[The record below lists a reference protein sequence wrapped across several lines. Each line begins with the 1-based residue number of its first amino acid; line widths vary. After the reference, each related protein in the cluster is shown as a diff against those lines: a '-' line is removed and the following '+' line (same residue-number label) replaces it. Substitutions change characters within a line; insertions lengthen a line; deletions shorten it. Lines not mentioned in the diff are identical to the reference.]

1 MKACGQNE
9 IDISGRFEIEI
20 KSNAIWFDAVKK
32 PRPDATSLIELNGA
46 NENSIRALPSSIPQN
61 KWKFWGC
68 KKKKKKHANARSINI
83 YASRF
88 VVVPPSVFSYVAV
101 NVYGNS
107 NERKLRWKLRCVV
120 YFPFFF
126 PFAELFESDNSSALA
141 VMNWKVSSQT
151 EIPSRFVFN
160 VFSSW

>member
-1 MKACGQNE
+1 MKILRVQKE
-9 IDISGRFEIEI
+9 E
-20 KSNAIWFDAVKK
+20 
-32 PRPDATSLIELNGA
+32 
-46 NENSIRALPSSIPQN
+46 
-61 KWKFWGC
+61 
-68 KKKKKKHANARSINI
+68 KKHANARSINI
-83 YASRF
+83 YVSRF

-141 VMNWKVSSQT
+141 VMN
-151 EIPSRFVFN
+151 
-160 VFSSW
+160 